1 MLLEISN
8 ASVSRGGHTVLE
20 DFSFSIRG
28 TEKIAVVGK
37 NGAGK
42 STLLEV
48 LDGSCRPDTR
58 DGHPEAEVHVSRAVT
73 IGRFSQ
79 TAAPEDAEKTPEVFV
94 REAAIQQ
101 AIPEQSAYYASFVS
115 DFYKHFSGGEQAK
128 ILLLRLFA
136 TRPDILLLDEPTNH
150 LDLET
155 VEWLEDE
162 VRAYPKAVVMV
173 SHDRY
178 FIDRT
183 ADVVWSGRFQAE
195 N

>member
-79 TAAPEDAEKTPEVFV
+79 TAAP
-94 REAAIQQ
+94 
-101 AIPEQSAYYASFVS
+101 
-115 DFYKHFSGGEQAK
+115 
-128 ILLLRLFA
+128 
-136 TRPDILLLDEPTNH
+136 
-150 LDLET
+150 
-155 VEWLEDE
+155 
-162 VRAYPKAVVMV
+162 
-173 SHDRY
+173 
-178 FIDRT
+178 
-183 ADVVWSGRFQAE
+183 
-195 N
+195 

>member
-115 DFYKHFSGGEQAK
+115 DFYKGEKAFGIFRGRAGKDPASEAVCDKTGHSASG
-128 ILLLRLFA
+128 
-136 TRPDILLLDEPTNH
+136 
-150 LDLET
+150 
-155 VEWLEDE
+155 
-162 VRAYPKAVVMV
+162 
-173 SHDRY
+173 
-178 FIDRT
+178 
-183 ADVVWSGRFQAE
+183 
-195 N
+195 

>member
-79 TAAPEDAEKTPEVFV
+79 TAALEDAEKTPEVFV
-94 REAAIQQ
+94 REAAILQ
-101 AIPEQSAYYASFVS
+101 AIPEQSALYASFVA
-115 DFYKHFSGGEQAK
+115 DFYKHFTRLGFQMEDRGKKLSEFSGG
-128 ILLLRLFA
+128 
-136 TRPDILLLDEPTNH
+136 
-150 LDLET
+150 
-155 VEWLEDE
+155 
-162 VRAYPKAVVMV
+162 RAGKDPASEAVCDKTGH
-173 SHDRY
+173 S
-178 FIDRT
+178 
-183 ADVVWSGRFQAE
+183 ASG
-195 N
+195 